1 MKKVLGIYLL
11 ALLVQRYKYGSVQK
25 CEYLLMR
32 RLDEESAQFTCF
44 TECKSTNTCFT
55 STKVQILTQQTRRS
69 RHG

>member
-1 MKKVLGIYLL
+1 MKKVLGLYLL

-32 RLDEESAQFTCF
+32 RLDEESAQF
-44 TECKSTNTCFT
+44 NCFT
-55 STKVQILTQQTRRS
+55 STKVQILTLQTRRS